1 MEASPRRQELYEERI
16 ERELNNL
23 RTLSEVLGL
32 PIIREEKLNGVI
44 SIVVDNGKGKEV
56 HIGFPDG
63 THINGKKVSPAAT
76 DAIYVSGV
84 KMGMYGH
91 GIWRRSIDI

>member
-1 MEASPRRQELYEERI
+1 MEAAPLRQESYEERI
-16 ERELNNL
+16 KRELDDL
-23 RTLSEVLGL
+23 RALSEILGL
-32 PIIREEKLNGVI
+32 PIIREEKLNGVT
-44 SIVVDNGKGKEV
+44 SIVVDNGKGHEV

-76 DAIYVSGV
+76 DVIYTPGI

-91 GIWRRSIDI
+91 GIWRRSIDM